1 MLKVALAGLLSA
13 ALIIL
18 APQTQA
24 TPANLNNSIT
34 AKPAQ
39 AQTVRAAVPEKAAV
53 AKPTA
58 QTKPK
63 TVIEPEP
70 VKPTNGCQTYRQ
82 LVEQYDWNARIMLAV
97 MQAESG
103 CNPNAI
109 SPVNYDGVRDYGL
122 MQLHGQYILEPSQNV
137 AAAYRLWKVQGY
149 QAWSA
154 YNNGSYGQFY

>member
-13 ALIIL
+13 ALITL

-24 TPANLNNSIT
+24 TPPNLNKVHSR
-34 AKPAQ
+34 AK
-39 AQTVRAAVPEKAAV
+39 AQTVRVVATEKAKQKTQTEPSAV
-53 AKPTA
+53 V
-58 QTKPK
+58 QTVQVQQLPL
-63 TVIEPEP
+63 
-70 VKPTNGCQTYRQ
+70 NGCQSYRHI
-82 LVEQYDWNARIMLAV
+82 VAQYDWNVQIMSAV

-137 AAAYRLWKVQGY
+137 AAAYRLWQVQGY
-149 QAWSA
+149 HAWSA
-154 YNNGSYGQFY
+154 YNNGSFEQFL